1 MKRIQGIMIA
11 ALVLAAGSLGAAEA
25 AATSLQ
31 EAAQRLMGRQALRDV
46 TSDKAKKTVR
56 GATAVWTDVVVQKP
70 EAGGA
75 SAFSNLEADLKLTD
89 VEGQLRNAGF
99 KVMDPKKRSL
109 AIGLRPTLSL
119 MVLRSPK
126 GADGNAQGF
135 YLVVANAVQD
145 VQPLGGSV
153 VSMVTWAQLGDPIA
167 FSGDDH
173 KDIDAIRLSAREVV
187 KDFIR
192 AAQDKD

>member
-1 MKRIQGIMIA
+1 MKIIPGIMIA
-11 ALVLAAGSLGAAEA
+11 AFVLAGGTLQAAE

-31 EAAQRLMGRQALRDV
+31 EAAQRLMGRQALRDI
-46 TSDKAKKTVR
+46 TSPKARKTVR
-56 GATAVWTDVVVQKP
+56 GASSVWTDVVVQKP
-70 EAGGA
+70 EASAA
-75 SAFSNLEADLKLTD
+75 SAFANLEADLKLTD
-89 VEGQLRNAGF
+89 VEGQLRDAGF

-145 VQPLGGSV
+145 VQPLGGST

-187 KDFIR
+187 KAFIR
-192 AAQDKD
+192 AAQDKE